1 MKPQNENKIKNQYI
15 FNVLSFHFFQTR
27 EKIEV
32 SIKSFQ
38 DFYTKKMERQYGNS
52 RNCKTCNIDI
62 HRASFAKHLTGQ
74 KLLKT
79 ETIIPTN
86 FFNESVESSK
96 TNKKNITP
104 NLSKK

>member
-1 MKPQNENKIKNQYI
+1 MKIKLKINI
-15 FNVLSFHFFQTR
+15 FLMYYHFIFFQTR
-27 EKIEV
+27 EKNEV

-38 DFYTKKMERQYGNS
+38 DFYTKKMERQYGDS
-52 RNCKTCNIDI
+52 RNCNTCNIDI
-62 HRASFAKHLTGQ
+62 HRASFAKHLTGE

-96 TNKKNITP
+96 TNKKNITL